1 MGIFKVA
8 SRSFQIKYWMARILS
23 LGIFLIFCSG
33 FDSMDYSEKM
43 EEMINEQIMA
53 RGVKDPEV
61 IRAMRKVERHLFVPE
76 KVRSQSYDDGPLPI
90 GHSQTISQPYIV
102 AFMTEALDLQ
112 PEDKVLEIGTGSG
125 YQAAVLAE
133 IAKEVYTIE
142 IIEPLAQE
150 AKNRLESL
158 GYKNIQVKCADGYKG
173 WPENAPFDKII
184 VTAAPDEIPAELI
197 KQLKVNGKM
206 VIPVGSF
213 SQELYLVTKTEK
225 GFIRKSLLP
234 VRFVPMV
241 KGDK

>member
-1 MGIFKVA
+1 
-8 SRSFQIKYWMARILS
+8 
-23 LGIFLIFCSG
+23 
-33 FDSMDYSEKM
+33 MDYSEKM